1 MMHADHNIC
10 TQSVSS
16 WSYTVVITQLRD
28 VCAGLW
34 CLGSK
39 FESISE
45 SATKEYNLERAMD
58 KMKAEWKDMV
68 FNIVPY
74 R

>member
-1 MMHADHNIC
+1 MFDPILFSCN
-10 TQSVSS
+10 S
-16 WSYTVVITQLRD
+16 D
-28 VCAGLW
+28 
-34 CLGSK
+34 SK

-58 KMKAEWKDMV
+58 KMRAEWKDME